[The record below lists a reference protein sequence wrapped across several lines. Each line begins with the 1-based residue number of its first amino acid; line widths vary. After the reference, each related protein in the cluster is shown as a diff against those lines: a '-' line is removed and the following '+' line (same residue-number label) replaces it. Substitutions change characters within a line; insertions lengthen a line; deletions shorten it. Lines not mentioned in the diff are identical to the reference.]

1 MNCKFFGLG
10 AKVALCFVAVLGTLT
25 SCYEKEDIKTIID
38 TTPKTVTYTISG
50 SVYDY
55 TNLNGINN
63 ADVVLTKGDAAN
75 AVEVAKTNTVDGN
88 FSISL
93 PKLTEADRGDYTL
106 TVSAKG
112 FKTRSTQISIYFE
125 QAENQTIAYHMDFAL
140 KSIDMQGEE
149 VKVVAGRED
158 ETVEIKGAD
167 GETDVIEIPKN
178 VFGAGA
184 DPKAITI
191 QREPKSEET
200 ASNAVRVYEGKPDGL
215 KFVEPL
221 EFTFDA
227 PKGKNLKVYYEVG
240 GVWKIADAENTPDVV
255 DNGDGTYTAKIHHFS
270 RFKFS
275 ENDYDYTIE
284 AGNASVSDGNVY
296 GPKAVAYYN
305 NTNKDESY
313 PFDLINVRT
322 GAMFVTPLDEVFANC
337 AAKEI
342 AINYLKTYLDGIYTE
357 GSEYIGSDF
366 KITDKKNPVKTE
378 INVPA
383 HNNLSSVTATENIET
398 VTYTMNFDGQK
409 YPVTVKQ
416 IKQYMVT
423 RTVEDFTHGQGIG
436 HGHGH
441 GAELNAGGGI
451 IDFE

>member
-1 MNCKFFGLG
+1 MKMNCKFFGLG

-63 ADVVLTKGDAAN
+63 ANVVMTKGDAAN
-75 AVEVAKTNTVDGN
+75 ATEVAKTQTKDGN

-93 PKLTEADRGDYTL
+93 TGLTDADRGDYTL
-106 TVSAKG
+106 TVSAAG
-112 FKTRSTQISIYFE
+112 FKTRSTQITIYFE
-125 QAENQTIAYHMDFAL
+125 QADNQTIANHMDFAL

-184 DPKAITI
+184 EPKAITI

-240 GVWKIADAENTPDVV
+240 GVWKIADAENDPNVV
-255 DNGDGTYTAKIHHFS
+255 DNGDGTYTAKIYHFS

-275 ENDYDYTIE
+275 ENDYEYSIE
-284 AGNASVSDGNVY
+284 AGTASVADGNVY
-296 GPKAVAYYN
+296 GPKAVAYFN

-313 PFDLINVRT
+313 PFELKNVRT
-322 GAMFVTPLDEVFANC
+322 GAMFVTSLDQVFANC

-342 AINYLKTYLDGIYTE
+342 AINYFKEYLNGQYTE
-357 GSEYIGSDF
+357 AIGDNF
-366 KITDKKNPVKTE
+366 KTGQTVKTE

-441 GAELNAGGGI
+441 GDELNAGGGI